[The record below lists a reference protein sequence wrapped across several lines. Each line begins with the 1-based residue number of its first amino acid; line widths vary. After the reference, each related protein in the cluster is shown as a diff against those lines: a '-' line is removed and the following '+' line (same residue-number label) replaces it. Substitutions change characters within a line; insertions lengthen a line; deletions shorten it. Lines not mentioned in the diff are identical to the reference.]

1 MPPKQSSGTG
11 RGRPK
16 ATTKKGAKA
25 SEPESEPQSS
35 NPFELSDDDNN
46 RHGTSTREAQAVEE
60 EEPDKSIPPEL
71 LTRLLHE
78 FFAKDATR
86 ISRDANAAAGKYF
99 DVFVREAIAR
109 AAVEKDGGF
118 LEVED
123 LEKSRSVQWGV
134 WWLSGPQPR
143 LWSSN
148 AHYRNTMSPTTPG
161 IHLKLKEVRTEYH
174 PIDAMAACTAAWC
187 LPTVSAQIVHIGVGD
202 RTAGLLPQIRELS
215 PAIHRKYLTLT

>member
-1 MPPKQSSGTG
+1 MPPTKPATGAG

-16 ATTKKGAKA
+16 ATAKKAAKA
-25 SEPESEPQSS
+25 PEPEPQSS
-35 NPFELSDDDNN
+35 NPFELSDDDND
-46 RHGTSTREAQAVEE
+46 RAGPSTREVQVVED
-60 EEPDKSIPPEL
+60 EEPDKTIPPEL

-123 LEKSRSVQWGV
+123 LEKVS
-134 WWLSGPQPR
+134 PQ
-143 LWSSN
+143 
-148 AHYRNTMSPTTPG
+148 
-161 IHLKLKEVRTEYH
+161 
-174 PIDAMAACTAAWC
+174 
-187 LPTVSAQIVHIGVGD
+187 
-202 RTAGLLPQIRELS
+202 LLLD
-215 PAIHRKYLTLT
+215 L

>member
-1 MPPKQSSGTG
+1 MPPTKPATGTG

-16 ATTKKGAKA
+16 ATAKKAAKA
-25 SEPESEPQSS
+25 PEPEPQSS
-35 NPFELSDDDNN
+35 NPFELSDDDND
-46 RHGTSTREAQAVEE
+46 RAGPSTREVQVVED
-60 EEPDKSIPPEL
+60 EEPDKTIPPEL

-123 LEKSRSVQWGV
+123 LEKVS
-134 WWLSGPQPR
+134 PQ
-143 LWSSN
+143 
-148 AHYRNTMSPTTPG
+148 
-161 IHLKLKEVRTEYH
+161 
-174 PIDAMAACTAAWC
+174 
-187 LPTVSAQIVHIGVGD
+187 
-202 RTAGLLPQIRELS
+202 LLLD
-215 PAIHRKYLTLT
+215 L

>member
-1 MPPKQSSGTG
+1 MPPTKPATGAG

-16 ATTKKGAKA
+16 ATTKKAAKA
-25 SEPESEPQSS
+25 PEPEPQSS
-35 NPFELSDDDNN
+35 NPFELSDDDND
-46 RHGTSTREAQAVEE
+46 RAGPSTREVQVVED

-123 LEKSRSVQWGV
+123 LEKVS
-134 WWLSGPQPR
+134 PQ
-143 LWSSN
+143 
-148 AHYRNTMSPTTPG
+148 
-161 IHLKLKEVRTEYH
+161 
-174 PIDAMAACTAAWC
+174 
-187 LPTVSAQIVHIGVGD
+187 
-202 RTAGLLPQIRELS
+202 LLLD
-215 PAIHRKYLTLT
+215 L

>member
-1 MPPKQSSGTG
+1 MPPTKPTTGAG

-16 ATTKKGAKA
+16 ATTKKAAKA
-25 SEPESEPQSS
+25 PEPEPQSS
-35 NPFELSDDDNN
+35 NPFELSDDDND
-46 RHGTSTREAQAVEE
+46 RAGLSTREVQVVED
-60 EEPDKSIPPEL
+60 EEPDKTIPPEL

-123 LEKSRSVQWGV
+123 LEKVS
-134 WWLSGPQPR
+134 PQ
-143 LWSSN
+143 
-148 AHYRNTMSPTTPG
+148 
-161 IHLKLKEVRTEYH
+161 
-174 PIDAMAACTAAWC
+174 
-187 LPTVSAQIVHIGVGD
+187 
-202 RTAGLLPQIRELS
+202 LLLD
-215 PAIHRKYLTLT
+215 L

>member
-1 MPPKQSSGTG
+1 MPPKQPAGTG

-35 NPFELSDDDNN
+35 NPFELSDDDND
-46 RHGTSTREAQAVEE
+46 RHGNSTHEAQAVEE

-123 LEKSRSVQWGV
+123 LEKVSPQAYGGSVGQ
-134 WWLSGPQPR
+134 R
-143 LWSSN
+143 LPMLHFDDN
-148 AHYRNTMSPTTPG
+148 
-161 IHLKLKEVRTEYH
+161 
-174 PIDAMAACTAAWC
+174 TAAKT
-187 LPTVSAQIVHIGVGD
+187 LIFGSSLSQHDVSHYA
-202 RTAGLLPQIRELS
+202 
-215 PAIHRKYLTLT
+215 

>member
-1 MPPKQSSGTG
+1 MPPKQTSGAG

-16 ATTKKGAKA
+16 GTAKKSAKA
-25 SEPESEPQSS
+25 PEPEPEPQSS
-35 NPFELSDDDNN
+35 NPFELSDDDNVADRTGN
-46 RHGTSTREAQAVEE
+46 SARDVQIVED
-60 EEPDKSIPPEL
+60 EEPEPEKTIPREL

-123 LEKSRSVQWGV
+123 LEKISPQLLLDLCYKLDGREHSDPNTVLSAGFGMAASLNSRSI
-134 WWLSGPQPR
+134 
-143 LWSSN
+143 
-148 AHYRNTMSPTTPG
+148 AKH
-161 IHLKLKEVRTEYH
+161 
-174 PIDAMAACTAAWC
+174 
-187 LPTVSAQIVHIGVGD
+187 
-202 RTAGLLPQIRELS
+202 
-215 PAIHRKYLTLT
+215 